1 MKLVIN
7 DSNYRDFLAP
17 VVDGQRK
24 GMGLV
29 KRDLDKFPPQI
40 KNVREIKV
48 IPREEWP
55 ERIAELKAKKA
66 RLSDIR
72 KSALNGKP
80 IPSLDQG
87 NKGYCHT
94 EDTEVLTDKGWVFW
108 PEYNGIDQLATVNP
122 YNHLM
127 EYQHPVDRQV
137 FDYSGKMFY
146 VDNQNLNFGVTPNHR
161 MYVRKWDQSERALSD
176 SYSFVTAENLGWY
189 SGLLDS
195 PSGHLGVD
203 IKSLEVPGDR
213 IYSGN
218 DFAALLGLIV
228 SDGYAGGTDNTKNW
242 VSFASFKDHR
252 REEVKALADR
262 IGFKECPSRPGVFI
276 RYEAGALA
284 NWIRSHCYSG
294 SELGALNKKVPQI
307 IKDMSN
313 RQIETFLKFFDDAN
327 DDRTIFY
334 SSSKGLID
342 DIQEILFKLGK
353 RSSFHKVPAKSVEF
367 NGKKINGKEAYVLT
381 IQKRSQSIDKNKYLE
396 EESYNGRVYC
406 ATVPNST
413 LITRRKG
420 KTLISG
426 NCWTHSVTHGLIIN
440 RAKANMPYVPLSAY
454 SVACKIKNFRDEG
467 GWGAL
472 ALEFIEKNGIMPQSL
487 WPQGSM
493 ARTNDRPENWKVAQD
508 YRVTD
513 SWADLTRSIYDRT
526 ITFDQTM
533 SLLLAGTPVVLDL
546 YWWGHSVLGLDPL
559 EVNPRLPL
567 SSIDRWGINI
577 WNSWGDDW
585 SELGEGELH
594 GSKAVPD
601 GAVAPLT
608 LMGA

>member
-29 KRDLDKFPPQI
+29 KRDLDKFPPQV
-40 KNVREIKV
+40 KNVREIKI

-87 NKGYCHT
+87 
-94 EDTEVLTDKGWVFW
+94 
-108 PEYNGIDQLATVNP
+108 
-122 YNHLM
+122 
-127 EYQHPVDRQV
+127 
-137 FDYSGKMFY
+137 
-146 VDNQNLNFGVTPNHR
+146 
-161 MYVRKWDQSERALSD
+161 
-176 SYSFVTAENLGWY
+176 
-189 SGLLDS
+189 
-195 PSGHLGVD
+195 
-203 IKSLEVPGDR
+203 
-213 IYSGN
+213 
-218 DFAALLGLIV
+218 
-228 SDGYAGGTDNTKNW
+228 
-242 VSFASFKDHR
+242 
-252 REEVKALADR
+252 
-262 IGFKECPSRPGVFI
+262 
-276 RYEAGALA
+276 
-284 NWIRSHCYSG
+284 
-294 SELGALNKKVPQI
+294 
-307 IKDMSN
+307 
-313 RQIETFLKFFDDAN
+313 
-327 DDRTIFY
+327 
-334 SSSKGLID
+334 SKG
-342 DIQEILFKLGK
+342 F
-353 RSSFHKVPAKSVEF
+353 
-367 NGKKINGKEAYVLT
+367 
-381 IQKRSQSIDKNKYLE
+381 
-396 EESYNGRVYC
+396 
-406 ATVPNST
+406 
-413 LITRRKG
+413 
-420 KTLISG
+420 
-426 NCWTHSVTHGLIIN
+426 CWTHSVTHGLIIN

-472 ALEFIEKNGIMPQSL
+472 ALEFIEKNGIMPQTL

-493 ARTNDRPENWKVAQD
+493 VRTNDRPENWKVAQD
-508 YRVTD
+508 YKVTD
-513 SWADLTRSIYDRT
+513 SWADLTKSIYDRT

-559 EVNPRLPL
+559 EVNSRLPL

-608 LMGA
+608 IMGA